1 MDWREIK
8 RAIFIRTSLVLVG
21 LAAISSF
28 LYDPPFVT
36 GILLGGILTMGNLYA
51 MQDNIVKLFER
62 TKGFKGAKMSVVGKF
77 YIRLLL
83 LGLLIYLLLK
93 WGIQPIALAI
103 GLGSLVIGIISLAFI
118 PVKETKEAL

>member
-21 LAAISSF
+21 LGAISSF

-36 GILLGGILTMGNLYA
+36 GILLGGILTMGNLYV
-51 MQDNIVKLFER
+51 MQDNIVRLFEG
-62 TKGFKGAKMSVVGKF
+62 TKGLKGAKTSVVGKF

-103 GLGSLVIGIISLAFI
+103 GLGSLVIGIISLALI